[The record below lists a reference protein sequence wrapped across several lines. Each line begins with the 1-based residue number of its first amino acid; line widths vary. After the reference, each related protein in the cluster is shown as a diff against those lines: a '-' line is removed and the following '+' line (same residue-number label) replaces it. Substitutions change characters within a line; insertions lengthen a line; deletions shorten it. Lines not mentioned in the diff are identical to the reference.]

1 MHTGKTLF
9 AQLMDFLPWTTFA
22 RIVERYDGD
31 RYVKS
36 LRCAEHFRAMAFAQL
51 TYRES
56 FRDIEACLSA
66 QASKL
71 YHMGFR
77 EPIRRSTLADAN
89 EARDWRIYADF
100 AQVLIRQARKL
111 YAVEGFGMELSE
123 TVYALDSTTI
133 DLCLSVFPWAPFRQ
147 LLEQRDHG
155 RQVRLDRSRSY

>member
-1 MHTGKTLF
+1 MYTGKTLF

-22 RIVERYDGD
+22 RIVERYSGD

-36 LRCAEHFRAMAFAQL
+36 LRCAEHFRVMAFAQL

-56 FRDIEACLSA
+56 LRDIEACLSA

-77 EPIRRSTLADAN
+77 EPIRRSTLSDAN

-111 YAVEGFGMELSE
+111 YAVESLGVELTE
-123 TVYALDSTTI
+123 TAYALDATPI
-133 DLCLSVFPWAPFRQ
+133 DLCLSVFP
-147 LLEQRDHG
+147 
-155 RQVRLDRSRSY
+155 